1 MPLFSISR
9 LNYLLHELE
18 PWGYHLVNVLLH
30 ALVCVLYYKVSL
42 AFVPHSNRVAQ
53 ICSYLFAV
61 HPVHTEAVTGVVG
74 RAELLSSVFFLLTI
88 LTYKQTA
95 VFKGQSWSHLALSM
109 TFVGFAMLCKEQG
122 ITVLGV
128 LVCYELFIVQKIDL
142 KNYLIWM
149 KSNNNETN
157 SKQTFWPCF
166 MRLTTVIFTGIL
178 LLLSRFFIMGHTLP
192 GKYFQVCYN
201 FDQNRPDL

>member
-1 MPLFSISR
+1 M
-9 LNYLLHELE
+9 
-18 PWGYHLVNVLLH
+18 
-30 ALVCVLYYKVSL
+30 
-42 AFVPHSNRVAQ
+42 AQ

-201 FDQNRPDL
+201 FDQKRQDSYKNCCASRIRLPVKKNSNRLLLKQNSNKKF